1 MEHITMVRVRYGET
15 DKMGFLYY
23 GNYAQY
29 YEVGRVEMIR
39 NLGISY
45 KDLENMGILM
55 PVLEMHVQ
63 FVRPAYYDDV
73 IQIKTILKQLPVGSD
88 IIFHAELRNDQDKLL
103 NTSEIKLAFVDSSRM
118 KKTGMPAIL
127 AEKLKPFF

>member
-1 MEHITMVRVRYGET
+1 MEHTTTVRVRYGET

-39 NLGISY
+39 NFGISY
-45 KDLENMGILM
+45 KDLEDMGILM

-73 IQIKTILKQLPVGSD
+73 IKIRTILKQLPNGSD
-88 IIFHAELRNDQDKLL
+88 IIFHAELRNEEGKLL
-103 NTSEIKLAFVDSSRM
+103 NTSEIKLAFVDASRM
-118 KKTGMPAIL
+118 KKTGMPAVL